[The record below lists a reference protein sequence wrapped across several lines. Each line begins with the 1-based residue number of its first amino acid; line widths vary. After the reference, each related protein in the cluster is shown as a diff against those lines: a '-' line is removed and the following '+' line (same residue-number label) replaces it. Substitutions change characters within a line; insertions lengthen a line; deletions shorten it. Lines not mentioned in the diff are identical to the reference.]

1 MSLILTP
8 NLADPD
14 GIYEKLIAL
23 HEGRDAADSQRVN
36 ARLIMTLINHIGD
49 RETILEAIAVA
60 AGGSAKA

>member
-14 GIYEKLIAL
+14 GIYEALIAL
-23 HEGRDAADSQRVN
+23 HAGRDDADSQRIN

-49 RETILEAIAVA
+49 RDTILAAIDVA
-60 AGGSAKA
+60 AGGTKG

>member
-14 GIYEKLIAL
+14 GIYETLIAL
-23 HEGRDAADSQRVN
+23 HEGRDAADSQRIN

-60 AGGSAKA
+60 RGTD

>member
-8 NLADPD
+8 NLVDPD

-36 ARLIMTLINHIGD
+36 ARLILTLINHIGD

-60 AGGSAKA
+60 AGDSAKA